1 MDAGVHHFGEQLV
14 GEGAAL
20 AVASDYAPDLPE
32 REVIHK
38 GVVVDSY
45 LAHEQLVDVVGVYE
59 FFGFFPPLFG
69 LSLGSPSGIL

>member
-45 LAHEQLVDVVGVYE
+45 LAHEQLVDVVG
-59 FFGFFPPLFG
+59 GG
-69 LSLGSPSGIL
+69 